1 MEVEMKRALYVYE
14 GILQFLIGL
23 SALVSGV
30 LMMIVPDGHLMNMPI
45 SMLKGSPFKDFFFP
59 GLILLSVNGLGNIL
73 SGILCLKRHKL
84 AGYAGIVFGLALII
98 WIFVQVSMIGGG
110 HWLQYLYF
118 CLGVL
123 ELLLAIGIREFEGSD
138 AAKGR

>member
-1 MEVEMKRALYVYE
+1 MKKAVYVSE
-14 GILQFLIGL
+14 GILQLLIGV

-30 LMMIVPDGHLMNMPI
+30 LMMIVPDGHLMSMPL
-45 SMLKGSPFKDFFFP
+45 SMLEGSPFKDFFFP
-59 GLILLSVNGLGNIL
+59 GLILLSVNGLGNIF
-73 SGILCLKRHKL
+73 SGILSLKRHRL

-118 CLGVL
+118 CLGML
-123 ELLLAIGIREFEGSD
+123 ELLLAIGIREVERARS
-138 AAKGR
+138 ASL